1 MSKYIEI
8 YNTMFKL
15 ITSGSWPIGG
25 KIPSENQLKSHY
37 KVNRLTIRKSLDIL
51 KEESLIKKEK
61 GSRSIVTSRKAKHT
75 VSVSTTLDNP
85 DLKKKR
91 TSILT
96 KYERKIININKF
108 TNEDIFEIERLF
120 YDNNKPVFIARGQV
134 FSKSILGLNET
145 FFKLQKYNN
154 ASLSEIL
161 INKYSLKVFKQE
173 IKSEAIILSK
183 EESNFFKVS
192 KNYPATKWI
201 SNFYNYNG
209 NLLFTD
215 IEISLKEVFLELSN
229 RNLNIN
235 MYNK

>member
-15 ITSGSWPIGG
+15 IASGSWPIGD
-25 KIPSENQLKSHY
+25 KIPSENQLKKHY
-37 KVNRLTIRKSLDIL
+37 KVNRITIRKSLEIL
-51 KEESLIKKEK
+51 KDESLIKKEK
-61 GSRSIVTSRKAKHT
+61 GSRSIVTSRTAKHT
-75 VSVSTTLDNP
+75 VSLRTTLDNP
-85 DLKKKR
+85 DTKKKR

-96 KYERKIININKF
+96 KYEKKIININKF
-108 TNEDIFEIERLF
+108 SNEGVFEIERLF

-134 FSKSILGLNET
+134 FTKNILELNET
-145 FFKLQKYNN
+145 VFKLQKYNN

-161 INKYSLKVFKQE
+161 INKYSLKVFKQK

-201 SNFYNYNG
+201 SNYYNYN
-209 NLLFTD
+209 NILLFTD
-215 IEISLKEVFLELSN
+215 TEISIKEVFLE
-229 RNLNIN
+229 I
-235 MYNK
+235 YNKF